1 MSLRYFLK
9 YATCD
14 TSMTKAAIS
23 LLLYVVSIQL
33 SMKVSQPESHYRVLS
48 TLQNI
53 FISHQIYSSLITKSG
68 NAHLLDQI
76 PLYVLPSSLVIQRS
90 HALLRIRSSAP
101 VSCFVVSSC
110 NIINLLSLI
119 STYYRAETL
128 PPWVFFCLSH
138 HAADRFVLSTFLRL
152 SPNCKH
158 PSFFRR
164 FWLICTK
171 PQVLLQ
177 SDLDWCVIGTL
188 FVTLTRHWLCLRC
201 RSGDGDAVS
210 SSLHY
215 YPGSEYHLSSFF
227 RVIYIV
233 S

>member
-1 MSLRYFLK
+1 MRRAILQWRKQPSLFCCTWSRYN
-9 YATCD
+9 
-14 TSMTKAAIS
+14 SRWS
-23 LLLYVVSIQL
+23 S
-33 SMKVSQPESHYRVLS
+33 SQPEWDYRVLS

-90 HALLRIRSSAP
+90 HALLRICSSAP

-158 PSFFRR
+158 PSFFER
-164 FWLICTK
+164 FWLICTN
-171 PQVLLQ
+171 LRFFC
-177 SDLDWCVIGTL
+177 SRIWIGASL
-188 FVTLTRHWLCLRC
+188 EPYLWL
-201 RSGDGDAVS
+201 
-210 SSLHY
+210 
-215 YPGSEYHLSSFF
+215 
-227 RVIYIV
+227 
-233 S
+233 